1 MATKPQGRRRLL
13 LRSAPSPGADP
24 GAQRGV
30 GPAGD
35 EHRPWWRSA
44 VIYQVYVRSF
54 ADGNGDGIGD
64 LAGVRAKL
72 PYLRELGVD
81 AIWFTPWY
89 PSPMADGGY
98 DVADYR
104 DIDPM
109 FGTLAEAEQLIDEAA
124 ALDIR
129 VIVDIVPNHCSDRHP
144 WFQAALAAGA
154 GSPERARFWF
164 RPGRG
169 SHGELPP
176 NDWLSIFGG
185 SAWTQTQPKNGTP
198 DEWYLHLFAPEQPDL
213 NWENDDVRREHE
225 DVLRFWFDRGVAG
238 VRIDSAALLFKD
250 GALPDLDPDS
260 PPSPHPF
267 SDRDELHDVY
277 RSWRALA
284 SKYAGE
290 RILIGEIWLEDAER
304 FARYLR
310 PDEMH
315 TAFNFDFLAC
325 PWEAERLRDCIDS
338 TLAVHAPVGATAT
351 WVLSNHDVTRHVTRY
366 GRKDTRFEFAAKR
379 RVTPEVDVELGTRR
393 ARAAALLTLSL
404 PGAVYVY
411 QGEELGLPEVEDLP
425 DEVLQDPMFF
435 RSGGTDPGRDGC
447 RVPLPWH
454 GDEPPFGFSPPEATA
469 KPWLPQPQA
478 WSAFSA
484 ARQAR
489 QEGSMLSLYRE
500 ALQIRRSEAA
510 LRGGTFRWLEA
521 PAGLL
526 AFRRGEAFAFLLNLS
541 ADPVELPPHDRLL
554 VGSGP
559 LENGL
564 LPPETAVWLT
574 GVLA

>member
-1 MATKPQGRRRLL
+1 MATTPKGQRRL

-24 GAQRGV
+24 GAQSASGLASDDR
-30 GPAGD
+30 
-35 EHRPWWRSA
+35 RPWWSSA
-44 VIYQVYVRSF
+44 AIYQVYVRSF
-54 ADGNGDGIGD
+54 ADGDGDGIGD
-64 LAGVRAKL
+64 LSGVRAKL
-72 PYLRELGVD
+72 PYLRDLGID

-129 VIVDIVPNHCSDRHP
+129 VIVDIVPNHCSDRHR
-144 WFQAALAAGA
+144 WFQDALGAGP

-169 SHGELPP
+169 ADGELPP
-176 NDWLSIFGG
+176 NDWSSIFGG
-185 SAWTQTQPKNGTP
+185 SAWTRTQLDNGTP
-198 DEWYLHLFAPEQPDL
+198 AEWYLHLFAPEQPDL
-213 NWENDDVRREHE
+213 NWENEDVRNEHE

-250 GALPDLDPDS
+250 GALPDIGPDGA
-260 PPSPHPF
+260 PSPHPF
-267 SDRDELHDVY
+267 TDRNELHDVY

-284 SKYAGE
+284 NSYAGE

-325 PWEAERLRDCIDS
+325 PWEADRLRACIDS

-366 GRKDTRFEFAAKR
+366 GRKDTKFEFAAKT
-379 RVTPEVDVELGTRR
+379 RVTPQVDLELGTRR

-404 PGAVYVY
+404 PGAVYIY

-435 RSGGTDPGRDGC
+435 RSGGADPGRDGC
-447 RVPLPWH
+447 RVPLTWN
-454 GDEPPFGFSPPEATA
+454 GGEPPFGFSPPGATA
-469 KPWLPQPQA
+469 KPWLPQPQS
-478 WSAFSA
+478 WGAFSA
-484 ARQAR
+484 ERQAGHA
-489 QEGSMLSLYRE
+489 GSMLSLYRE
-500 ALQIRRSEAA
+500 ALRIRRGEPA
-510 LRGGTFRWLEA
+510 LAGGSFRWLEA
-521 PAGLL
+521 PDGVL
-526 AFRRGEAFAFLLNLS
+526 AFGRGEPFAFLLNLS
-541 ADPVELPPHDRLL
+541 ADPVELPPHDRVLL
-554 VGSGP
+554 RSGP
-559 LENGL
+559 LEGGL
-564 LPPETAVWLT
+564 LPPDTAVWLAS
-574 GVLA
+574 VPA

>member
-1 MATKPQGRRRLL
+1 MATTPKGRRRLL
-13 LRSAPSPGADP
+13 RTAPSQRVDP
-24 GAQRGV
+24 GAQSAS
-30 GPAGD
+30 GPGGD
-35 EHRPWWRSA
+35 DRRPWWRSA
-44 VIYQVYVRSF
+44 AIYQVYIRSF

-72 PYLRELGVD
+72 PYLRDLGID

-129 VIVDIVPNHCSDRHP
+129 VIVDIVPNHCSDRHR
-144 WFQAALAAGA
+144 WFQDAVAAGP

-169 SHGELPP
+169 AHGELPP
-176 NDWLSIFGG
+176 NDWSSIFGG
-185 SAWTQTQPKNGTP
+185 SAWTQTRLDDDHP

-213 NWENDDVRREHE
+213 NWDNEDVRREHE

-250 GALPDLDPDS
+250 GSLPDLDPDRA
-260 PPSPHPF
+260 PSPHPF
-267 SDRDELHDVY
+267 TDRDELHDVY

-284 SKYAGE
+284 DSYVGE

-315 TAFNFDFLAC
+315 TAFNFEFLAC
-325 PWEAERLRDCIDS
+325 PWEPERLRACIDS

-366 GRKDTRFEFAAKR
+366 GRRDTKFEFAAKTR
-379 RVTPEVDVELGTRR
+379 DTPQVDLELGARR

-404 PGAVYVY
+404 PGAVYIY

-435 RSGGTDPGRDGC
+435 RSGGSDPGRDGC

-454 GDEPPFGFSPPEATA
+454 GDEPPFGFSPPATTE
-469 KPWLPQPQA
+469 KPWLPQPQS
-478 WSAFSA
+478 WGAFNAES
-484 ARQAR
+484 QAR
-489 QEGSMLSLYRE
+489 HPRSMLSLYRE
-500 ALQIRRSEAA
+500 ALRIRRGEPA
-510 LRGGTFRWLEA
+510 LADGSFRWLEA
-521 PAGLL
+521 PDGVL
-526 AFRRGEAFAFLLNLS
+526 AFGRGDFFAFLLNLS
-541 ADPVELPPHDRLL
+541 ADPVELPPHDSVLL
-554 VGSGP
+554 RSGP
-559 LENGL
+559 LDEGR
-564 LPPETAVWLT
+564 LPPDTAVWLAS
-574 GVLA
+574 VPA

>member
-1 MATKPQGRRRLL
+1 MATTPKRRRRL

-24 GAQRGV
+24 AAQSASGL
-30 GPAGD
+30 AGD
-35 EHRPWWRSA
+35 VRRPWWSSA
-44 VIYQVYVRSF
+44 AIYQVYVRSF

-72 PYLRELGVD
+72 PYLRDLGID

-129 VIVDIVPNHCSDRHP
+129 VIVDIVPNHCSDRHR
-144 WFQAALAAGA
+144 WFQDAVAAGP

-169 SHGELPP
+169 AHGELPP
-176 NDWLSIFGG
+176 NDWSSIFGG
-185 SAWTQTQPKNGTP
+185 SAWTQTQPDNGPP

-213 NWENDDVRREHE
+213 NWENEDVRKEHE

-267 SDRDELHDVY
+267 TDRDELHDVY

-284 SKYAGE
+284 NSYAGE

-315 TAFNFDFLAC
+315 TAFNFEFLAC
-325 PWEAERLRDCIDS
+325 PWEAERLRACIDS

-366 GRKDTRFEFAAKR
+366 GRKDTKFEFAAKT
-379 RVTPEVDVELGTRR
+379 RVTPQVDLELGTRR

-404 PGAVYVY
+404 PGAVYIY

-454 GDEPPFGFSPPEATA
+454 GGEAPFGFSPKKATA
-469 KPWLPQPQA
+469 KPWLPQPRS
-478 WSAFSA
+478 WGAFSA
-484 ARQAR
+484 ERQTR
-489 QEGSMLSLYRE
+489 HPGSMLSLYRE
-500 ALQIRRSEAA
+500 ALRIRRGEPA
-510 LRGGTFRWLEA
+510 LGEGSFRWLEA
-521 PAGLL
+521 PDGVL
-526 AFRRGEAFAFLLNLS
+526 AFGRGEPFAFLLNLS
-541 ADPVELPPHDRLL
+541 TDPVELPPHDRVLL
-554 VGSGP
+554 RSGP
-559 LENGL
+559 LAEGL
-564 LPPETAVWLT
+564 LPPDTAVWLAS
-574 GVLA
+574 VPA